1 MGLDFNSRHVVVT
14 GGTGA
19 LGTGVVGQLLE
30 EGATCHIPCFAESEL
45 AAFPYT
51 KSDRVRIAMGVDLT
65 DEAAVRGFYDRF
77 SEGPGLW
84 ASIHTTGGFTMGPVD
99 TVTRAD
105 FVRQFELNTVTC
117 FLCCREAVRQMR
129 AGSAGGRIVNV
140 SSRPGVSPEHGAN
153 MVAYTASKTG
163 VSSLTVA
170 LAAELAGEGIW
181 VNAVAPSIMDTPA
194 NRAAMPKA
202 DFAGWPKVD
211 EVARTICF
219 LASPANQATRGGIVP
234 VYGKA

>member
-1 MGLDFNSRHVVVT
+1 MGLDFNSLHVVVT

-19 LGTGVVGQLLE
+19 LGTGVVARLLE

-45 AAFPYT
+45 AAFPYA

-65 DEAAVRGFYDRF
+65 DEGAVRGFYGRF
-77 SEGPGLW
+77 GEGTQLW

-99 TVTRAD
+99 TVTKAD
-105 FVRQFELNTVTC
+105 FVKQFELNTVTC

-129 AGSAGGRIVNV
+129 AGGVGGRIVNV
-140 SSRPGVSPEHGAN
+140 SSRPGVSPEQGAN
-153 MVAYTASKTG
+153 MVSYTASKG
-163 VSSLTVA
+163 AVSSLTIA

-202 DFAGWPKVD
+202 DFASWPKVD

-219 LASPANQATRGGIVP
+219 LASPANQATHGGIVP